1 MIRKIA
7 LVSSLAVWASLASI
21 NISSARAETFKVDT
35 GHSTVGFK
43 VKHLVIST
51 VNGRFNKFDGTFLF
65 DEKTKTFKNVKL
77 SIDANSIDTNEPD
90 RDKHLKSADFF
101 DTAKFATIS
110 LDLASVKIGEGNK
123 ATAKAK
129 LKIRDVEKEIPFKIS
144 FGGTAND
151 PWGNRRLAV
160 TAEAKIN
167 RKDFG
172 VSWNKSLDHGGVMVS
187 EDVELLFEGEAI
199 SVAEV
204 TDQNKSKK

>member
-7 LVSSLAVWASLASI
+7 LFSVLVAAASAAFV
-21 NISSARAETFKVDT
+21 ARAENFKVDT

-51 VNGRFNKFDGTFLF
+51 VNGRFNKFDGTFSF
-65 DEKTKTFKNVKL
+65 DEKTKTFKDVKL
-77 SIDANSIDTNEPD
+77 AIDVSSIDTNEPD
-90 RDKHLKSADFF
+90 RDKHLKSGDFF
-101 DTAKFATIS
+101 DAAKFATIT
-110 LDLASVKIGEGNK
+110 LDLASVKLGAGNK

-129 LKIRDVEKEIPFKIS
+129 LKIRDVEKEVPFKIS

-187 EDVELLFEGEAI
+187 EDVELVFEGEAI
-199 SVAEV
+199 SVAEA